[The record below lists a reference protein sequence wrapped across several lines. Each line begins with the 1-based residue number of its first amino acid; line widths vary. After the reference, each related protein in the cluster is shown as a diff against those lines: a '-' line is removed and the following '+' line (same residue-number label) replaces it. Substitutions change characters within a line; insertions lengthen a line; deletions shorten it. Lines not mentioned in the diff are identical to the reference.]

1 MIIIALAAGSAGWF
15 LVDLLPGRGWTV
27 TPSSGAPPAAPSAPV
42 SPDGRDRP
50 EGRNH
55 GQCTDHVAS
64 PDRNPTTPA
73 AAPEGMARTRDPVTG
88 AVVIVLPA
96 AWPRAGRLRWELAG
110 NRDGEA
116 YGHVLDAGWRLGEGD
131 AVHLDGVALDGKP
144 VADALTVARH
154 RGLLAVREEP
164 PHDPAVRRLALDAC
178 RHLLGLVADLPV
190 GEQEVGGE
198 FSFGGTRCRLA
209 TMPDGGARF
218 VPVATTAAG
227 NGIEVTRID
236 GRLRVMRTIFDR
248 DETLRVVRRLHI
260 RFDR

>member
-15 LVDLLPGRGWTV
+15 LADLLPGRGWNGTA
-27 TPSSGAPPAAPSAPV
+27 SSGAPPAAPSAPV
-42 SPDGRDRP
+42 SPGGRDRP
-50 EGRNH
+50 GGRDH
-55 GQCTDHVAS
+55 GQGTDHVAS
-64 PDRNPTTPA
+64 PDRNPTIPA
-73 AAPEGMARTRDPVTG
+73 TAPGGITTARDPVTG
-88 AVVIVLPA
+88 AVVIVLPD

-131 AVHLDGVALDGKP
+131 AVHLDGVVLDGKP
-144 VADALTVARH
+144 VVDALTVERH
-154 RGLLAVREEP
+154 RGRLAVREEI
-164 PHDPAVRRLALDAC
+164 PHDPVVRRLAFDAC
-178 RHLLGLVADLPV
+178 RHLLGLVADLPL
-190 GEQEVGGE
+190 GQQEAGGE
-198 FSFGGTRCRLA
+198 FSFGGSRFRLA